1 MRDFIEEWGWTIVLI
16 GMVVGF
22 IVFIGYRKLT
32 KNNEKPVVEQVYEPE
47 YHMIYFLDCDGE
59 AFDSVKV
66 EYRDFIIYQGS
77 IEWYKGDLTNHHSGS
92 YLVKELPDE

>member
-66 EYRDFIIYQGS
+66 EYQDFIIYQGS
-77 IEWYKGDLTNHHSGS
+77 IEWDEGDLTNWHSGS